1 MMTLAEFKAEIW
13 GDLPPIRRMLVGR
26 EVVDD
31 LVEIAVHNW
40 EGQMLA
46 QCSSDDE
53 RKIVAGNILHSVRRG
68 YQAISGREP
77 EEYGVFFW
85 PILLQAVASLVVH
98 LILQWW
104 LAKRINR
111 VRLEVWKTEMHR

>member
-1 MMTLAEFKAEIW
+1 MTLAEFKQHIW
-13 GDLPPIRRMLVGR
+13 SELPPVRRMLVGR

-31 LVEIAVHNW
+31 LVEIAVHQW
-40 EGQMLA
+40 ESEVLLH
-46 QCSSDDE
+46 CVNDTE
-53 RKIVAGNILHSVRRG
+53 RQAVAANILRSVRRG

-77 EEYGVFFW
+77 DEFGVFFW
-85 PILLQAVASLVVH
+85 PILLQAVASLVVG

-111 VRLEVWKTEMHR
+111 VRLDVWKTEMHR